1 MFFSYFKFGIF
12 LFYLVMDDLK
22 KVMKDVI
29 EVNYIEEVMKLIYEV
44 VGYGYSNVISKD
56 EV

>member
-1 MFFSYFKFGIF
+1 MIF
-12 LFYLVMDDLK
+12 LFYLVMDDFK